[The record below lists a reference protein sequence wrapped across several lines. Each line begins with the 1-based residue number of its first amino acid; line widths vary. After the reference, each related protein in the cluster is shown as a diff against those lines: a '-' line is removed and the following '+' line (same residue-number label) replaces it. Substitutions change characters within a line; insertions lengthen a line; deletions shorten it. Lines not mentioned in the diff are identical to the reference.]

1 MSVARNYVYNT
12 VLQITNILVPFITVP
27 YLSRVLGPDGIGIVA
42 FSGSIVQYF
51 ILFGVL
57 GLTLYGN
64 RSIAYAGANIE
75 ERSRVFWELVIL
87 KFITTSTALLAFYLF
102 VQVTSPE
109 NSSVYFVQGLLIIA
123 AAADISWLFMGM
135 EDFKKTV
142 TISLFIK
149 LLGASLIFILVK
161 SSEDFVL
168 YALIG
173 AGTTL
178 FGQLIMWA
186 YIPKYIKRITLRSL
200 KFGRHLRGTV
210 KLFIPTIA
218 IEVYVVLDKT
228 MVGLI
233 SNAAEVGIYE
243 MSQRLVKIALSL
255 VTSMGVVMI
264 PRISAIVARKD
275 SELLDSYAER
285 SFHFATYGSVFVA
298 SMIFGI
304 TPEFV
309 PLFFGEAFL
318 KSTDVIRIMVP
329 IVVFIAWS
337 NVLGMQLMVPMKLER
352 RLTLSVSVGA
362 MINFPLNLILIP
374 FLGAIGAAISSVVA
388 EFSVTMSQLFL
399 MRKEVHIKKLFS
411 ASWKHVLSGAVAL
424 VSVRAV
430 ALAPLYRSVLVILEL
445 LTGTIVYFIVESV
458 LGTEINKSIAARL
471 RSLFRHYR

>member
-42 FSGSIVQYF
+42 FSGSVVQYF

-64 RSIAYAGANIE
+64 RSIAYVGTNIE
-75 ERSRVFWELVIL
+75 ERSKVFWELVIL
-87 KFITTSTALLAFYLF
+87 KMTTTSFSLLAFYIFL
-102 VQVTSPE
+102 QVSTPK
-109 NSSVYFVQGLLIIA
+109 NLSVYLVQSVLIIA
-123 AAADISWLFMGM
+123 ASLDISWLFIGM
-135 EDFKKTV
+135 EDFKRTV
-142 TISLFIK
+142 TISLFTK
-149 LLGASLIFILVK
+149 LLGASLIFILVR

-173 AGTTL
+173 AGTAL
-178 FGQLIMWA
+178 LGQLIMWVH
-186 YIPKYIKRITLRSL
+186 IPKYIGRVSLRSL
-200 KFGRHLRGTV
+200 KFGRHLRGTI
-210 KLFIPTIA
+210 KLFIPTVA
-218 IEVYVVLDKT
+218 VEVYVVLDKT

-233 SNAAEVGIYE
+233 STEAEVGIYE
-243 MSQRLVKIALSL
+243 MSQRLVKVALSL
-255 VTSMGVVMI
+255 VTSMGIVMI

-275 SELLDSYAER
+275 RELLDSYAER

-318 KSTDVIRIMVP
+318 KSTDIIRIIVP
-329 IVVFIAWS
+329 VVVFIAWS

-352 RLTLSVSVGA
+352 RLTLSVSLGA

-374 FLGAIGAAISSVVA
+374 FMGAVGAAISSVVA
-388 EFSVTMSQLFL
+388 EFSVTASQLFL
-399 MRKEVHIKKLFS
+399 MRKEVHIRNLFSDSWKHLLSGAITLFS
-411 ASWKHVLSGAVAL
+411 ARAVAL
-424 VSVRAV
+424 V
-430 ALAPLYRSVLVILEL
+430 PLSRSVLIAMEL
-445 LTGTIVYFIVESV
+445 LTGTIVYFAAESA
-458 LGTEINKSIAARL
+458 LRTEINKSVTARL
-471 RSLFRHYR
+471 RSFFRKYH